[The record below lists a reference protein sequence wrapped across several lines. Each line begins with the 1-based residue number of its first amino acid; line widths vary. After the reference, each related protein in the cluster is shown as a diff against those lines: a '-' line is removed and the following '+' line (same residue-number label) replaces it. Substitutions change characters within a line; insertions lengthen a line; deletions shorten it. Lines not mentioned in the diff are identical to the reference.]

1 MPDSVNSARKVT
13 VMCFFASD
21 NNLSPLLIS
30 QVKAIKDA
38 GYEENTDVLLR
49 FDPNEPSAPTRV
61 YHVNNKR
68 REVGKKNE
76 IGKRTLI
83 GDGENPFVRNMAED
97 IIDPNEIDISSKP
110 KSAAMKNELTGDVE
124 LSPFESLQNFIAYS
138 LENYPAKH
146 FVLFLIGHGMIV
158 GNDAF
163 LPDDNPSGGISLK
176 QLEEILK
183 PFKTE
188 DGGSTLELLGL
199 HSCSMSSVEIACQ
212 LQGLANYMIAQ
223 QATSFVGS
231 WPYRQLLKRI
241 FMTVDEAQDNDL
253 GDLCIQKLV
262 EKLYLLSLYNSTDFM
277 MAGYSSD
284 MALCNLRPDLV
295 KGLTVS
301 LQKLIYLL
309 IDALGRAPKGKN
321 GSTASSQNG
330 DKDPVKELIVS
341 LVGRAHSESQSYWG
355 ERYTDLYDFCACLG
369 KACQSV
375 NRALVNDQLTE
386 VIAACEEIKNKLET
400 VSSEER
406 SKRFENLVVRSEYFG
421 GQFQHSHGLS
431 IYFPWSEPLE
441 VENVE
446 APPVTAARQPRT
458 KRAEQPPPPQSIMHR
473 YQEYKF
479 TEAFD
484 SGFAWS
490 DFLRSYFAGTQRS
503 LRNDQPST
511 EVLRMVGLN
520 GQAEVKSTSA
530 AAETS
535 VLPGGDHKSTGEQ
548 GDCSCPSI
556 KNFHTQPGKNGL
568 RIRSFS
574 VSAGALKAFKEPVPV
589 AAIGQGAG
597 EPTADKVAADQKAAG
612 RSAPR

>member
-1 MPDSVNSARKVT
+1 MPDSVKSDRKVT

-68 REVGKKNE
+68 REAGR
-76 IGKRTLI
+76 RTVI

-110 KSAAMKNELTGDVE
+110 KSAALKNELTGDVE

-146 FVLFLIGHGMIV
+146 YVLFLIGHGMIV

-163 LPDDNPSGGISLK
+163 LPDDNPNGGISLK

-241 FMTVDEAQDNDL
+241 FRTVDEAKDNDL
-253 GDLCIQKLV
+253 NDLDIQKLV

-277 MAGYSSD
+277 MAGYSSE
-284 MALCNLRPDLV
+284 MALCNLRPDVV
-295 KGLTVS
+295 KGLTES
-301 LQKLIYLL
+301 LQRLIYLL
-309 IDALGRAPKGKN
+309 IDALGRAPDGN
-321 GSTASSQNG
+321 VSTASSQNG

-355 ERYTDLYDFCACLG
+355 ERYTDLYDFCDCLG

-375 NRALVNDQLTE
+375 NRALVSDQLKE
-386 VIAACEEIKNKLET
+386 VIAACEQIKKKLET
-400 VSSEER
+400 VSSDER
-406 SKRFENLVVRSEYFG
+406 LKRFENLVVRSEYFG

-446 APPVTAARQPRT
+446 APPVTAARQPGT
-458 KRAEQPPPPQSIMHR
+458 KRAVQPPLQSIMDR

-503 LRNDQPST
+503 LRNDQPSA

-520 GQAEVKSTSA
+520 GQAEVASTSA
-530 AAETS
+530 AAVTS
-535 VLPGGDHKSTGEQ
+535 FLPGGDHKSTGEQ

-556 KNFHTQPGKNGL
+556 KNFHTEPGRNGL
-568 RIRSFS
+568 RIRAFS
-574 VSAGALKAFKEPVPV
+574 ISAGALKAFKEPVADADIAQRP
-589 AAIGQGAG
+589 G
-597 EPTADKVAADQKAAG
+597 ERTAEQPAADQKAAG